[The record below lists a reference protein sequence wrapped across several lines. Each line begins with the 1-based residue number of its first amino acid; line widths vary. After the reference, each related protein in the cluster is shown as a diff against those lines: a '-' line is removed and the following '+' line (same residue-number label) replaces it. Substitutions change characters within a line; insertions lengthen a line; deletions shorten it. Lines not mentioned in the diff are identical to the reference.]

1 MLSKDEKIKIISEN
15 FCLSINEAN
24 RIYSCIDSITD
35 HNREFEKENVEN
47 FYEELCIVF
56 NLCMYEVIDIEKIVT
71 CDVNIEKSICK
82 ICEFIEC
89 PIDHKYCRM
98 TPEEEEKL
106 ERCKIKTEPI
116 IGTEKLIIPISQR
129 LSLCGDDEKEKLI
142 QKLLAKRKENQKRE
156 IDLEQFF

>member
-56 NLCMYEVIDIEKIVT
+56 NLCMYELSDIEKIVT

-82 ICEFIEC
+82 ICEYIEC

-98 TPEEEEKL
+98 TPEEEEEL

-116 IGTEKLIIPISQR
+116 IRTEPIIPISQR
-129 LSLCGDDEKEKLI
+129 LCLCEDDEEEKII
-142 QKLLAKRKENQKRE
+142 QKLLAKRKENQKKE